1 MSILRSV
8 TNAGWAVMA
17 IAVASYAAGWW
28 LGWLE
33 LMIVAAGCG
42 IVMIFAVVAVLG
54 RFPFAIEREVEPRR
68 LTVGQEAFGFLQVAN
83 TGRVPAFPRTAQDA
97 FGDRPIPVKLP
108 ALRAGAT
115 HDVRYP
121 LPTDHRGV
129 FRVGPVTVARADPLG
144 LLRRER
150 TYGEIDEFWVYPR
163 THSIRLSAAGITKD
177 LDGPTSDS
185 SPQGGVAFHT
195 IRPYEMG
202 DDFRLVHWR
211 STAKRGGELM
221 VRHFVDNR
229 RPQLT
234 VVLDTHAESYGASIV
249 GAPSPSFE
257 LGVEVVASLSA
268 AAQRVGMPASI
279 HGATADGDAFSG
291 SHPGA
296 HLDEAAAV
304 TMQSTVAAG
313 DFLTALSRATSQA
326 TTLVLVTGAIDPA
339 AIDVALRSV
348 RQVPNLMVI
357 RCAAGGSAR
366 STGSTG
372 STGSIA
378 STEQEGDPGEVPPP
392 HPSVQTFDVASGEQ
406 FVAAWDVT
414 QR

>member
-1 MSILRSV
+1 MTII
-8 TNAGWAVMA
+8 G
-17 IAVASYAAGWW
+17 IASYLAGWW

-33 LMIVAAGCG
+33 LMILAAGCG
-42 IVMIFAVVAVLG
+42 IVLLFAILAVLG
-54 RFPFAIEREVEPRR
+54 RFPFVIEREVEPRR
-68 LTVGQEAFGFLQVAN
+68 LTVGEEAFGFLEVTN
-83 TGRVPAFPRTAQDA
+83 SGRVPAFPRTAQDA

-108 ALRAGAT
+108 ALRPGAT

-121 LPTDHRGV
+121 LPTDLRGV
-129 FRVGPVTVARADPLG
+129 YEVGPVTVARADPLG

-150 TYGEIDEFWVYPR
+150 NYGEVDQFWVYPR
-163 THSIRLSAAGITKD
+163 THAIRLSAAGITKD

-202 DDFRLVHWR
+202 DDFRLIHWR

-234 VVLDTHAESYGASIV
+234 VVLDTFAQSYAV
-249 GAPSPSFE
+249 PESFE
-257 LGVEVVASLSA
+257 LAVEVVASLSA

-279 HGATADGDAFSG
+279 HGATTEGDAFSG
-291 SHPGA
+291 ASLAA

-304 TMQSTVAAG
+304 ALQPTIAAG
-313 DFLTALSRATSQA
+313 DFLKVLSRATSQA
-326 TTLVLVTGAIDPA
+326 TTLVVVTGPLEPS
-339 AIDVALRSV
+339 AIDVAMRAV
-348 RQVPNLMVI
+348 RRVPNLIVI
-357 RCAAGGSAR
+357 RCAAGAE
-366 STGSTG
+366 TDN
-372 STGSIA
+372 A
-378 STEQEGDPGEVPPP
+378 PVPPS
-392 HPSVQTFDVASGEQ
+392 HPSVRTLDVASGAQ
-406 FVAAWDVT
+406 FVAAWDVA

>member
-1 MSILRSV
+1 MARLRSI
-8 TNAGWAVMA
+8 TNAGWAVL
-17 IAVASYAAGWW
+17 IIGVACYFGGWW

-42 IVMIFAVVAVLG
+42 IVLVFALIAVLG
-54 RFPFAIEREVEPRR
+54 RFPYAIERSIEPRR
-68 LTVGQEAFGFLQVAN
+68 LTVGQDAFGFLEVSN
-83 TGRVPAFPRTAQDA
+83 TGRVRAFPRTASDA

-121 LPTDHRGV
+121 LPTDARGI
-129 FRVGPVTVARADPLG
+129 FDVGPVTVARADPLG

-150 TYGEIDEFWVYPR
+150 TYGEVDQFWVYPR
-163 THSIRLSAAGITKD
+163 THTLRLSAAGITKD

-202 DDFRLVHWR
+202 DDYRLVHWR

-234 VVLDTHAESYGASIV
+234 VVLDTLAESYDV
-249 GAPSPSFE
+249 PESFE
-257 LGVEVVASLSA
+257 LAVEVVASLSA
-268 AAQRVGMPASI
+268 AAQRVGMPASL
-279 HGATADGDAFSG
+279 HGATATGDAFSG
-291 SHPGA
+291 ASLGA

-304 TMQSTVAAG
+304 QLQPTVAVS
-313 DFLTALSRATSQA
+313 DLLSALSRATAQT
-326 TTLVLVTGAIDPA
+326 TTLVLVTGPADAA
-339 AIDVALRSV
+339 AIDVAMQPV
-348 RQVPNLMVI
+348 RRIPNLMVI
-357 RCAAGGSAR
+357 RCAPDGA
-366 STGSTG
+366 
-372 STGSIA
+372 
-378 STEQEGDPGEVPPP
+378 DVPSP
-392 HPSVQTFDVASGEQ
+392 HPSMQTLDVASGAQ
-406 FVAAWDVT
+406 FVAAWDVS